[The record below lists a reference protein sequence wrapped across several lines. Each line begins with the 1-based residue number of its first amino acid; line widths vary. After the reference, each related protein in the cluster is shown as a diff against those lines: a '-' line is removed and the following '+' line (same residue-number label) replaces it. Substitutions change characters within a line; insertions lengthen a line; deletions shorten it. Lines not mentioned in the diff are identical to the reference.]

1 MNRSLMAPS
10 QRTLPI
16 QKRAIE
22 KYELILKAACI
33 LLERKGFSGL
43 SSREI
48 AREAKCNI
56 ATIYRYFDGVNGI
69 IKALGEPFF
78 AGVSSLFDHMASL
91 LIKGEPLDLVIQF
104 FLEALSDELAQNR
117 WVLHADAGIMTDLDL
132 IIWDRG
138 LMREIE
144 IKLSGVL
151 AIALPDKS
159 SVETQL
165 IAFRLVRHWKALLR
179 TLIEYEDITE
189 AKWLI
194 EDTAKTSMALI
205 NADI

>member
-1 MNRSLMAPS
+1 
-10 QRTLPI
+10 
-16 QKRAIE
+16 
-22 KYELILKAACI
+22 
-33 LLERKGFSGL
+33 
-43 SSREI
+43 
-48 AREAKCNI
+48 
-56 ATIYRYFDGVNGI
+56 
-69 IKALGEPFF
+69 
-78 AGVSSLFDHMASL
+78 MASL